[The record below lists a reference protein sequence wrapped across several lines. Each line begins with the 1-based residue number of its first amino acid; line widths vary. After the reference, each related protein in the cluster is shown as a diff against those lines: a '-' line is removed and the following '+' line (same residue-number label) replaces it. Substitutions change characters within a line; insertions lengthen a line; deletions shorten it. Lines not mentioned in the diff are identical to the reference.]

1 MSWILFSGRFMEG
14 KKSMERVY
22 NVDWIKDSI
31 TGNLERSFGCTLD
44 EATEEQIYQAVAL
57 TVRDQIMDKFV
68 ESRHLRHAEKSRRV
82 YYLSVEFLM
91 GRALH
96 NNILNLVRTDDYKR
110 ALSDLNIS
118 FDAIAEQ
125 EPDPGLGNGGLGRL
139 AACFLDSL
147 ATLDMPAMGCS
158 IRYEYGLFRQ
168 KIIDG
173 NQVELPDNWL
183 ENGCPWE
190 VQQGDTCE
198 VHFGGR
204 VEEEIVGD
212 RKIYKHVDYTTV
224 LAVPY
229 DMPCV
234 GYDVDNV
241 VPLRLWSARAPKR
254 INMEYFNKGDYVR
267 AMDEPNLA
275 EVISKILYPEDNHYE
290 GRELRLKQH
299 YFFTSATMQY
309 IINNYKKH
317 YGTDLTKLPEKVVVH
332 INDTHPGLA
341 IPELMRLLIDQENMT
356 WEDALKVVEHTFAY
370 TNHTI
375 MAEALERWPEEM
387 VKTTLPRIYQILQGL
402 NEEFCKRLWNA
413 YPGQWER
420 IGGLA
425 ILSYGQVH
433 MANLCCAFAYS
444 VNGVSQLHAEIL
456 KKSTFHDYYTME
468 PQKYIGIT
476 NGITHRRWLMCAN
489 PRLTELI
496 CEAIGD
502 KWVKDPERLVDLMPF
517 ADDSAFLE
525 KFADIKHENKKDFG
539 AWLARHQ
546 DTAFDPDTLLDAQA
560 KRLHEYKRQ
569 LLNVLHILS
578 LYNRIV
584 DDPTFEI
591 KPRTFLFGAKAAPG
605 YIRAKLIIKL
615 INNVAA
621 LVAAHPRASQMI
633 KIIFLENYGVTAAEH
648 LMPAANL
655 SEQLSTA
662 GKEASGTG
670 NMKFMMN
677 GALTI
682 GTMDGANIEIFD
694 RVGKNNIF
702 IFGLTSDQVDALYA
716 GNTYRAG
723 DVYEQSPVIRRIMD
737 EMVDGTLG
745 PNRIFSEL
753 YHALLF
759 GDNGGMADPYL
770 VLKDFADYARKQ
782 EMVNRLYDTRAW
794 WRSAVINVA
803 QSGYFSSDRTI
814 QEYVDKIWHLKPLHE
829 DK

>member
-1 MSWILFSGRFMEG
+1 
-14 KKSMERVY
+14 MERIY
-22 NVDWIKDSI
+22 NVDWIKDAIVS
-31 TGNLERSFGCTLD
+31 NLERISACTLD

-68 ESRHLRHAEKSRRV
+68 ESRHIRHEEKARRV

-96 NNILNLVRTDDYKR
+96 NNILNLVRTEEYKK
-110 ALSDLNIS
+110 ALAELNINLE
-118 FDAIAEQ
+118 AIAEQ
-125 EPDPGLGNGGLGRL
+125 ENDPGLGNGGLGRL

-147 ATLDMPAMGCS
+147 ATLDMPAMGCT

-168 KIIDG
+168 KIVDG
-173 NQVELPDNWL
+173 NQVELPDSWL
-183 ENGCPWE
+183 ENGNVWE
-190 VQQGDTCE
+190 VQQADTCE

-204 VEEEIVGD
+204 VVEEQIGD
-212 RKIYKHVDYTTV
+212 RRIYKHVDYNTV
-224 LAVPY
+224 LAIPY

-241 VPLRLWSARAPKR
+241 VPLRMWSARAPKR
-254 INMEYFNKGDYVR
+254 INMEYFNRGDYVR
-267 AMDEPNLA
+267 AMDERNLA
-275 EVISKILYPEDNHYE
+275 EVISKVLYPEDNHYE
-290 GRELRLKQH
+290 GKELRLKQQ
-299 YFFTSATMQY
+299 YFFTSATVQY
-309 IINNYKKH
+309 IIKNYKKH
-317 YGTDLTKLPEKVVVH
+317 YGDDLHDLPEKVMIH
-332 INDTHPGLA
+332 INDTHPALA
-341 IPELMRLLIDQENMT
+341 IPELVRILVDHEGME
-356 WEDALKVVEHTFAY
+356 WVEALDVAKRTFAY

-375 MAEALERWPEEM
+375 MAEALERWPEDM
-387 VKTTLPRIYQILQGL
+387 VKTTLPRVYQIIQGL
-402 NEEFCKRLWNA
+402 NEEFCARLWNF
-413 YPGQWER
+413 YPYQWER

-425 ILSYGQVH
+425 ILSYGQIH
-433 MANLCCAFAYS
+433 MANLCCAFASS
-444 VNGVSQLHAEIL
+444 VNGVSQLHADIL
-456 KKSTFHDYYTME
+456 KQTTFHDYYQMD
-468 PQKYIGIT
+468 PQKYLGIT
-476 NGITHRRWLMCAN
+476 NGITHRRWLMSAN

-502 KWVKDPERLVDLMPF
+502 KWIKDPELLADLMPF

-525 KFADIKHENKKDFG
+525 KFAAIKQENKKDFG

-546 DTAFDPDTLLDAQA
+546 NAAFDPDTMLDVQA
-560 KRLHEYKRQ
+560 KRMHEYKRQ
-569 LLNVLHILS
+569 LLNILHVIS

-584 DDPTFEI
+584 EDPSFEM

-605 YIRAKLIIKL
+605 YMRAKLIIKL
-615 INNVAA
+615 INAVSAK
-621 LVAAHPRASQMI
+621 VAAHPRASQMI
-633 KIIFLENYGVTAAEH
+633 KIIFLENYGVTPAEH

-682 GTMDGANIEIFD
+682 GTMDGANIEMFD
-694 RVGKNNIF
+694 RVGKDNIF
-702 IFGLTSDQVDALYA
+702 IFGLTSPEVDALYSGSNYSA
-716 GNTYRAG
+716 GE
-723 DVYEQSPVIRRIMD
+723 VYEQSPVIRKIMD
-737 EMVDGTLG
+737 QLVDGTFAPG
-745 PNRIFSEL
+745 RTFSDL

-782 EMVNRLYDTRAW
+782 EMVNKMYDTRAW

-803 QSGYFSSDRTI
+803 QSGYFSTDRTI
-814 QEYVDKIWHLKPLHE
+814 SEYVDKIWHVKPLHGGR
-829 DK
+829 